1 MSATMTFTI
10 YVDGHEM
17 AVRVEARLRE
27 LAAANHVVPQIRV
40 VDVAADPGSAEQ
52 GNVIG
57 VPTVVREEPRPRRR
71 VIGALDDDR
80 RVADALG
87 LVVEHVEAY
96 MNGGAHDP
104 R

>member
-1 MSATMTFTI
+1 MSAAMTFTI
-10 YVDGHEM
+10 YVDGDVM
-17 AVRVEARLRE
+17 AARVEDRLRE
-27 LAAANHVVPQIRV
+27 LAAAHHVVPQIRV
-40 VDVAADPGSAEQ
+40 VDVAADPGAAEQ

-87 LVVEHVEAY
+87 MAAQHADADRK
-96 MNGGAHDP
+96 GGRA
-104 R
+104 